1 MRSLTLC
8 EIRKNRGLKEE
19 TEFFDL
25 ILVGILTTPILSF
38 AVLGVLVIL
47 RIRGL

>member
-1 MRSLTLC
+1 YLVRNTKKPWA
-8 EIRKNRGLKEE
+8 EIRNRI
-19 TEFFDL
+19 FDL

-47 RIRGL
+47 KIRGL

>member
-1 MRSLTLC
+1 MRSLYLVRNTKKPWT
-8 EIRKNRGLKEE
+8 ERRNRI
-19 TEFFDL
+19 FDL